1 MIRAL
6 CQSIHQDHKSN
17 IANLLIL
24 LCNVLIEQ
32 AIEGDF
38 QRPIC
43 VYQELFCFQEKKLC
57 QRIKANNGQREA
69 NLISPEVSVTK
80 RDGAC
85 LTGAIWNFE
94 DWEIPEVEIPPYL
107 LHFLHIVHHLVDAF
121 ESTLLERK
129 CGHPSIHR
137 IHP

>member
-1 MIRAL
+1 MITATIRAL
-6 CQSIHQDHKSN
+6 CRSIHQDHKSN
-17 IANLLIL
+17 IAYLLIF

-38 QRPIC
+38 QRSIC

-85 LTGAIWNFE
+85 LTGANSR
-94 DWEIPEVEIPPYL
+94 VEIPRFGIL
-107 LHFLHIVHHLVDAF
+107 RTGKSRRWKFHHTY
-121 ESTLLERK
+121 STFCTL
-129 CGHPSIHR
+129 CTTW
-137 IHP
+137 

>member
-6 CQSIHQDHKSN
+6 CRSIHQDHKSN
-17 IANLLIL
+17 IAYLLIF

-38 QRPIC
+38 QRSIC

-80 RDGAC
+80 RGLGNPGDGNS
-85 LTGAIWNFE
+85 T
-94 DWEIPEVEIPPYL
+94 IPTY
-107 LHFLHIVHHLVDAF
+107 
-121 ESTLLERK
+121 STFCTL
-129 CGHPSIHR
+129 CTTW
-137 IHP
+137 